1 MRLLLT
7 AVLVVALPAAANA
20 QSEVDFTAYAISGPA
35 EAEAGEDI
43 ILSLEVG
50 SRDLSAF
57 GYAVIFRSSDEASTL
72 VASGSLDLDEMVE
85 FLDLPVTVP
94 ADLAG
99 RQEVLLQLDPGN
111 AVEESNEFDNEV
123 SSVDPLRIRPR
134 LGDLF
139 VERISGP
146 GGRVQIGAPLEAEVE
161 VRNLGTNQV
170 QGSLRLVLSRGT
182 ALSAEDARL
191 TQQSVDLQ
199 PGASRILTLSG
210 PVPPEVGTGRRFL
223 GAFFLPSG
231 NGDRDPFNDVAVA
244 EETVVVVADGLEWAT
259 ASLPRAVLGFS
270 YLALLEATGG
280 DGSFAYQ
287 VVDGELPP
295 GITLEMGALSGVAE
309 ASGTFPVTLEVSSDG
324 RSVERSFQL
333 EVAAVDEE
341 LLVVTDELPVGR
353 LRSVYEQQLIATG
366 GEPPYVWSSVGDPPP
381 DGLSLDADGRLAGT
395 PAQVGVFPVRF
406 RVEERTG
413 SALEVDLF
421 LRIETSASILV
432 DPEPLPLAT
441 AGETYDEQIGVT
453 GGNPPYQWRLGATPL
468 PPGLTLSSSGRLEGR
483 PSLTG
488 NFVFQVQVEDSSSP
502 PLTDRSLVFLTVE
515 DAANF
520 TIVVPSPEPVQ
531 FRNPF
536 ERVFEA
542 EGGVAPYQWR
552 LVPGTVLPGNVVFS
566 NGEAEQNQT
575 NDGVLRGAPTGV
587 GAYGLGIRVEDA
599 AGRRREV
606 GTVLAVQRSAPNQA
620 EGGCQSVGASAPW
633 LLVMLAPWMGS
644 RRRRS

>member
-50 SRDLSAF
+50 SRDLSPFA
-57 GYAVIFRSSDEASTL
+57 YAVIFRSSDEASTL